1 MANLVVSAD
10 SHVMEPATLWTE
22 RLDRKFQDRAPK
34 VVQHEDGSYRFVAPG
49 IHPFPVAAGF
59 GIGKSGAEL
68 KEHLKKGY
76 EAARPSG
83 WDPAERLKDQDV
95 DGVAAE
101 VLYTTLGMPLF
112 ALDDAELQQAC
123 FSVFNNWLAEYASHA
138 PRRLYPIALIPLEDI
153 AAGVKELE
161 RCAKRGLRGAMIWGA
176 PPEDRPYSKALYDPF
191 WAAAQDLQMPISL
204 HVITQRKQREIKF
217 KFDGPQEE
225 PADAKAVDAAARP
238 KEDSSAAGPL
248 PLADPIFEIQQS
260 IRALIYG
267 GALERF
273 PNLKVVSAENDAGWI
288 AHYLHRLDHFHEK
301 LYGKQPGGKL
311 KKMPGEYLR
320 EHLWATFQDD
330 PVAPLTCSYF
340 GEDHFMW
347 ASDFPHTDSTWP
359 HSQEVIARDFAG
371 VSDTVRRKIVSDN
384 AVKLYRM
391 DLN

>member
-1 MANLVVSAD
+1 MANVVISAD

-22 RLDRKFQDRAPK
+22 RLGREFQDRAPK

-83 WDPAERLKDQDV
+83 WDPAERLKDQDI

-112 ALDDAELQQAC
+112 ALDDVELQQAC
-123 FSVFNNWLAEYASHA
+123 FSAFNNWLAEYASYA
-138 PRRLYPIALIPLEDI
+138 PKRLYPIALISLEDI

-161 RCAKRGLRGAMIWGA
+161 RSAKMGLRGAMIWGA
-176 PPEDRPYSKALYDPF
+176 PPEDRPYSKQLYDPF
-191 WAAAQDLQMPISL
+191 WAAAQDLQMPVSL
-204 HVITQRKQREIKF
+204 HVITQKKQREIKF
-217 KFDGPQEE
+217 RFDGPREE
-225 PADAKAVDAAARP
+225 SSAADAKEERPAAASR
-238 KEDSSAAGPL
+238 EGAFF
-248 PLADPIFEIQQS
+248 ADPIFEIQQS
-260 IRALIYG
+260 LRSLVYG

-273 PNLKVVSAENDAGWI
+273 PNLRVVSAENDAGWV

-301 LYGKQPGGKL
+301 LHGKEPGGRL
-311 KKMPGEYLR
+311 KMMPSEYLR
-320 EHLWATFQDD
+320 RHLWATFQDD

-340 GEDHFMW
+340 GEDQFMW

-359 HSQEVIARDFAG
+359 HSQEVIAKDFAH
-371 VSDTVRRKIVSDN
+371 VSDSLRRKIVCDN